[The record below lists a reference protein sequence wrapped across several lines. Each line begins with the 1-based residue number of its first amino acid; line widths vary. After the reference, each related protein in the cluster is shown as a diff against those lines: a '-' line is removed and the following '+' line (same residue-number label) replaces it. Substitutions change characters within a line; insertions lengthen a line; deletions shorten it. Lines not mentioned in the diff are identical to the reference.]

1 MSVKWIKDELPI
13 RFAKFDNP
21 GDTVKGRVVAYTP
34 LYGAENYDRTETVG
48 AVVLHDPGAAEAV
61 LVKVALDKGQLATQV
76 ENAMIR
82 AYMDEEV
89 GRVWLAIKFEGWS
102 DGETRRGHKVFKAVS
117 GIEVNDG

>member
-13 RFAKFDNP
+13 RFAKFDTP
-21 GDTVKGRVVAYTP
+21 GDAVRGRVVAYTP

-48 AVVLHDPGAAEAV
+48 AVVLHDSGATEPV

-82 AYMDEEV
+82 AYMDEAV
-89 GRVWLAIKFEGWS
+89 GRVWLAIKFEAWS
-102 DGETRRGHKVFKAVS
+102 DAEARRGHKVFKAVS
-117 GIEVNDG
+117 GIEVDDG